1 MRETIGFLIVGGMF
15 VGMGVASSLFKRLP
29 LTGAMLYLAAGF
41 ALGPSGLGLLSLDI
55 TKDAPLVRLLTEVAL
70 LASLFAIGLRLRAP
84 IFASLWSLPVRLGL
98 LAMIVTVPLLALFCA
113 RGLGMAWGP
122 AWVLAAMLAPT
133 DPVLAHDVQVRDAND
148 LDIVRFS
155 LSGEGGLN
163 DGVAL
168 PFTLIALSFCANG
181 ANGANGAT
189 GAPAVLTPGMLL
201 GAVWGIV
208 GAIGIGALL
217 GFATTH
223 AVAWLRT
230 RHAQALGLEGF
241 FALGLIELSYGIA
254 QMLHTFGFLAA
265 FAAGVAMRRVEHRAT
280 GARSPQD
287 AIGSIDSSDVAA
299 TAAHPDKAH
308 AYMAESVLGFTI
320 ELERIAEMA
329 MMIMVGNLLGT
340 LTVPLFTW
348 RTVALVLV
356 LFVVVRPLAVELS
369 LLGSRAQPLAR
380 RMMSW
385 FGIRGIGTVYYLA
398 YALEHGPKRD
408 IAPLAPYALAVV
420 AASVFIHGMSATPL
434 MKHYKRSKRS
444 KHSRRQHAEGQP
456 PSRG

>member
-1 MRETIGFLIVGGMF
+1 MRETIWFLIVGGMF
-15 VGMGVASSLFKRLP
+15 VAMGVASSLFKRLP
-29 LTGAMLYLAAGF
+29 LTGAMLYLAAGV
-41 ALGPSGLGLLSLDI
+41 ALGPSAGGLLDLDI
-55 TKDAPLVRLLTEVAL
+55 ERDASLVRLLSEVAL

-98 LAMIVTVPLLALFCA
+98 LAMLLTVPLLAVFCA
-113 RGLGMAWGP
+113 WGLGLDWGP

-148 LDIVRFS
+148 LDIVRFA

-163 DGVAL
+163 DGIAQ
-168 PFTLIALSFCANG
+168 PFSLIALAWCAGG
-181 ANGANGAT
+181 AQT
-189 GAPAVLTPGMLL
+189 GHDLPAFETLIETL
-201 GAVWGIV
+201 WGLV

-217 GFATTH
+217 SFATTH

-241 FALGLIELSYGIA
+241 FALGLIELSYGAA
-254 QMLHTFGFLAA
+254 QLLHTFGFLAV

-287 AIGSIDSSDVAA
+287 AIGAIDSSDVAA

-329 MMIMVGNLLGT
+329 MMIMVGNLLST
-340 LTVPLFTW
+340 LSAPLLTW
-348 RTVALVLV
+348 RAVALVLA
-356 LFVVVRPLAVELS
+356 LFLVIRPAAVELS
-369 LLGSRAQPLAR
+369 LLGSRAER
-380 RMMSW
+380 EERSMMSW
-385 FGIRGIGTVYYLA
+385 FGIRGIGTIYYLS
-398 YALEHGPKRD
+398 YAIEHGPRD
-408 IAPLAPYALAVV
+408 DIVPLAPYALAVV
-420 AASVFIHGMSATPL
+420 AASVFVHGMSATPL
-434 MKHYKRSKRS
+434 MKRY
-444 KHSRRQHAEGQP
+444 RRA
-456 PSRG
+456 RRAAK

>member
-1 MRETIGFLIVGGMF
+1 MRETIWFLLVGGMF

-41 ALGPSGLGLLSLDI
+41 ALGPNGAGLLSLDI
-55 TKDAPLVRLLTEVAL
+55 AKHAPLVRLLSEVAL

-98 LAMIVTVPLLALFCA
+98 LAMIVTVPLLALFG
-113 RGLGMAWGP
+113 RWGLDMAWGP

-168 PFTLIALSFCANG
+168 PFMLAALAWCANEAAG
-181 ANGANGAT
+181 GPG
-189 GAPAVLTPGMLL
+189 VLIPGMLL
-201 GAVWGIV
+201 EAVWGIV
-208 GAIGIGALL
+208 GALCIGALL

-230 RHAQALGLEGF
+230 RYAQALGLEGF
-241 FALGLIELSYGIA
+241 FALGLIELSFGIA
-254 QMLHTFGFLAA
+254 ELLHTFGFLAA

-329 MMIMVGNLLGT
+329 MMIMVGNLLST
-340 LTVPLFTW
+340 LPAPLFTW
-348 RTVALVLV
+348 RAVALVLA
-356 LFVVVRPLAVELS
+356 LFVVVRPIAVELS

-420 AASVFIHGMSATPL
+420 AASVFIHGMSAMPL
-434 MKHYKRSKRS
+434 MKRYKRLRAPA
-444 KHSRRQHAEGQP
+444 RRNRRHGSANQP
-456 PSRG
+456 PPGG

>member
-1 MRETIGFLIVGGMF
+1 MRETIWFIIVGGMF
-15 VGMGVASSLFKRLP
+15 AGMGVASSLFKRLP

-41 ALGPSGLGLLSLDI
+41 ALGPDGFGLLSLDI
-55 TKDAPLVRLLTEVAL
+55 AKQAPLVRLLSEVAL

-84 IFASLWSLPVRLGL
+84 IFASLWTLPVRLGL
-98 LAMIVTVPLLALFCA
+98 LAMIVTVPLLAVFCA
-113 RGLGMAWGP
+113 KGLGMAWGP

-168 PFTLIALSFCANG
+168 PFMLAALALCAP
-181 ANGANGAT
+181 GAT
-189 GAPAVLTPGMLL
+189 GGANVLTPGRLL
-201 GAVWGIV
+201 EAAWGIV

-230 RHAQALGLEGF
+230 RYAQALGLEGF
-241 FALGLIELSYGIA
+241 FALGLIELSFGIA
-254 QMLHTFGFLAA
+254 QLLHTFGFLAA

-308 AYMAESVLGFTI
+308 AYMAESVLGFTVEI
-320 ELERIAEMA
+320 ERIAEMA

-340 LTVPLFTW
+340 LSAPLFTW
-348 RTVALVLV
+348 RTLALVIA
-356 LFVVVRPLAVELS
+356 LFAVVRPVAVELS
-369 LLGSRAQPLAR
+369 LLGSRAQPVAR
-380 RMMSW
+380 RLMSW

-420 AASVFIHGMSATPL
+420 TASVFIHGMSATPL
-434 MKHYKRSKRS
+434 MKRYKRSRAANSRS
-444 KHSRRQHAEGQP
+444 RPRRPANQP
-456 PSRG
+456 PSG

>member
-1 MRETIGFLIVGGMF
+1 MRETIWFLLVGGMF

-29 LTGAMLYLAAGF
+29 LTGAMLYLAAGYM
-41 ALGPSGLGLLSLDI
+41 LGPGGPFDSGGLLSLDI
-55 TKDAPLVRLLTEVAL
+55 VKQAPLVRLLSEVAL

-84 IFASLWSLPVRLGL
+84 IGASLWMLPVRLGL
-98 LAMIVTVPLLALFCA
+98 LAMIITVPLLAAVCA
-113 RGLGMAWGP
+113 WGLGLGWTA

-163 DGVAL
+163 DGIAQPFILVSLACCAGGASQTQLLSVPGVLVQTIWGLGGAL
-168 PFTLIALSFCANG
+168 C
-181 ANGANGAT
+181 
-189 GAPAVLTPGMLL
+189 
-201 GAVWGIV
+201 
-208 GAIGIGALL
+208 IGALL

-223 AVAWLRT
+223 TVAWLRT
-230 RHAQALGLEGF
+230 RYAQALGLEGF
-241 FALGLIELSYGIA
+241 FALGLIELSYGAA
-254 QMLHTFGFLAA
+254 QLLHTFGFLAV
-265 FAAGVAMRRVEHRAT
+265 FAAGVAMRRAEHRAT

-287 AIGSIDSSDVAA
+287 AIGAIDSSDVAA

-329 MMIMVGNLLGT
+329 MMIMVGNLLST
-340 LTVPLFTW
+340 LPGPLFTW
-348 RTVALVLV
+348 RSVALVAV
-356 LFVVVRPLAVELS
+356 LFIVVRPLAVELA
-369 LLGSRAQPLAR
+369 LLGSRAKPMER

-398 YALEHGPKRD
+398 YALENGRADD

-420 AASVFIHGMSATPL
+420 TASVFVHGMSAMPL
-434 MKHYKRSKRS
+434 MRTYRRSRK
-444 KHSRRQHAEGQP
+444 AA
-456 PSRG
+456 RG

>member
-1 MRETIGFLIVGGMF
+1 MHEETIWFLIVGGMF
-15 VGMGVASSLFKRLP
+15 VGMGIASSLFKRLP
-29 LTGAMLYLAAGF
+29 LTGAMLYLVAGF
-41 ALGPSGLGLLSLDI
+41 VLGPEGVGLLALDI
-55 TKDAPLVRLLTEVAL
+55 TKQAPLVRLVTEIAL

-84 IFASLWSLPVRLGL
+84 ISAGLWTLPVRLGL
-98 LAMIVTVPLLALFCA
+98 LAMIITVPLLALVGA
-113 RGLGMAWGP
+113 WGLGLAWGP

-163 DGVAL
+163 DGIAL
-168 PFTLIALSFCANG
+168 PFALIALAACTNG
-181 ANGANGAT
+181 TAAHSSAAT
-189 GAPAVLTPGMLL
+189 VTATAVAIAPLITLAQT
-201 GAVWGIV
+201 AWGIV
-208 GAIGIGALL
+208 GALGVGALL

-230 RHAQALGLEGF
+230 RYAQALGLEGF
-241 FALGLIELSYGIA
+241 FALGLIELSFGAA
-254 QMLHTFGFLAA
+254 QLLHTFGFLAV
-265 FAAGVAMRRVEHRAT
+265 FAAGVAMRRAEHRAT
-280 GARSPQD
+280 GERSPQD

-299 TAAHPDKAH
+299 TAAHPAKAH

-329 MMIMVGNLLGT
+329 MMIMVGNLIST
-340 LTVPLFTW
+340 LAAPLFTW
-348 RTVALVLV
+348 RSVALVFA

-369 LLGSRAQPLAR
+369 LLGSHARPLER
-380 RMMSW
+380 RLMSW

-398 YALEHGPKRD
+398 YALEKGNARD

-420 AASVFIHGMSATPL
+420 TASVFIHGMSATPL
-434 MKHYKRSKRS
+434 MKRYKSARAATGA
-444 KHSRRQHAEGQP
+444 SR
-456 PSRG
+456 

>member
-1 MRETIGFLIVGGMF
+1 MHETIWFLIVGGMF
-15 VGMGVASSLFKRLP
+15 VGMGIASSLFKRLP
-29 LTGAMLYLAAGF
+29 LTGAMLYLVAGF
-41 ALGPSGLGLLSLDI
+41 ALGPHGAGLLALDI

-84 IFASLWSLPVRLGL
+84 IFASLWTLPVRLGL
-98 LAMIVTVPLLALFCA
+98 LAMIVTVPLVALVGA
-113 RGLGMAWGP
+113 WGLGLAWGP

-148 LDIVRFS
+148 LDIVRFA

-163 DGVAL
+163 DGIAL
-168 PFTLIALSFCANG
+168 PFALVALAACADGTPGLPAIPPLQTLALS
-181 ANGANGAT
+181 
-189 GAPAVLTPGMLL
+189 
-201 GAVWGIV
+201 VWGIV
-208 GAIGIGALL
+208 GGIGIGALL

-223 AVAWLRT
+223 AVAWLRM
-230 RHAQALGLEGF
+230 RYAQALGLEGF
-241 FALGLIELSYGIA
+241 FALGLIELSYGTA
-254 QMLHTFGFLAA
+254 QLLHTFGFLAV

-280 GARSPQD
+280 GERSPQD

-299 TAAHPDKAH
+299 TAAHPQKAH

-340 LTVPLFTW
+340 VAAPLLTW
-348 RTVALVLV
+348 RTAALVLA
-356 LFVVVRPLAVELS
+356 LFFVVRPVAVELS
-369 LLGSRAQPLAR
+369 LMGSRARSFER
-380 RMMSW
+380 RLMSW

-398 YALEHGPKRD
+398 YALEKGKASD

-420 AASVFIHGMSATPL
+420 TASVFIHGMSATPL
-434 MKHYKRSKRS
+434 MKHYKRVRASAERKRQGARTS
-444 KHSRRQHAEGQP
+444 S
-456 PSRG
+456 

>member
-1 MRETIGFLIVGGMF
+1 MRETIWFLIVGGLF

-29 LTGAMLYLAAGF
+29 LTGAMLYLVAGF
-41 ALGPSGLGLLSLDI
+41 LLGPNGLGLLSLDI
-55 TKDAPLVRLLTEVAL
+55 EKDAPLVRLLSEVAL

-84 IFASLWSLPVRLGL
+84 IFAALWSLPVRLGL
-98 LAMIVTVPLLALFCA
+98 LAMVITVPLLAIFCA
-113 RGLGMAWGP
+113 WGLKLPWGP

-168 PFTLIALSFCANG
+168 PFTLGALALCANG
-181 ANGANGAT
+181 VAGG
-189 GAPAVLTPGMLL
+189 PAVFSPSTLL
-201 GAVWGIV
+201 ETAWGLV

-230 RHAQALGLEGF
+230 RYAQALGLEGF

-254 QMLHTFGFLAA
+254 QLLHTFGFLAA

-287 AIGSIDSSDVAA
+287 AIGAIDSSDVAA

-308 AYMAESVLGFTI
+308 AYMAESVLGFTV

-340 LTVPLFTW
+340 LAAPLFTW
-348 RTVALVLV
+348 RSAALVLV

-369 LLGSRAQPLAR
+369 LLGSRAKPLER
-380 RMMSW
+380 RLMSW

-398 YALEHGPKRD
+398 YALEHGTKRD

-420 AASVFIHGMSATPL
+420 TASVFVHGMSATPL
-434 MKHYKRSKRS
+434 MKRYKRKRAGA
-444 KHSRRQHAEGQP
+444 RRERRAPGDQP

>member
-1 MRETIGFLIVGGMF
+1 MRETIWFLIVGGMF

-29 LTGAMLYLAAGF
+29 LTGAMLYLAAGY
-41 ALGPSGLGLLSLDI
+41 ALGPRVGGLLELDVER
-55 TKDAPLVRLLTEVAL
+55 DASLVRLLSEVAL

-98 LAMIVTVPLLALFCA
+98 LAMIVTVPLLAFVCA
-113 RGLGMAWGP
+113 WGLGIGWGP

-148 LDIVRFS
+148 LDLVRFA

-163 DGVAL
+163 DGIAQPFLLLAL
-168 PFTLIALSFCANG
+168 VWCVGGGPPG
-181 ANGANGAT
+181 QG
-189 GAPAVLTPGMLL
+189 PLTFETSVEI
-201 GAVWGIV
+201 VWGLA

-230 RHAQALGLEGF
+230 RYAQALGLEGF
-241 FALGLIELSYGIA
+241 FALGLIELSYGGA
-254 QMLHTFGFLAA
+254 QLLHTFGFLAV

-280 GARSPQD
+280 GERSPQD
-287 AIGSIDSSDVAA
+287 AISAIDSSDVAA

-329 MMIMVGNLLGT
+329 MMIMVGNLLST
-340 LTVPLFTW
+340 LSAPLFTW
-348 RTVALVLV
+348 RSVVLV
-356 LFVVVRPLAVELS
+356 LALFFVVRPIAVELA
-369 LLGSRAQPLAR
+369 LIGSRAKPTER

-385 FGIRGIGTVYYLA
+385 FGIRGIGTIYYLA
-398 YALEHGPKRD
+398 YAIEHGPRD
-408 IAPLAPYALAVV
+408 DIVPLAPYALAVV
-420 AASVFIHGMSATPL
+420 TASVFVHGMSATPL
-434 MKHYKRSKRS
+434 MKRY
-444 KHSRRQHAEGQP
+444 RRRRKAARQSGG
-456 PSRG
+456 PSP